1 MKKVLLIFSMFL
13 IFGIAGCTAPD
24 NGEVSSIQGIE
35 IINESNTRVVYVGET
50 VQLEA
55 KIYPEHFDQNVNW
68 TSSNKAVAVVDE
80 EGLVT
85 LLAPGKVEI
94 VATSVN
100 HKKVSQKYAFVV
112 ENKPKEEVVP
122 QSVTIT
128 ATNGMTTC
136 KVGEKINLTAV
147 VNPFNASQKVE
158 WSCSDPTIA
167 SVVRGIVT
175 PVKEGT
181 VTITANAKGYS
192 DVYATIELTF
202 EKSDNPVLTKD
213 WPNMPFASHTEYFNA
228 DDEDPLKVKGVV
240 VHVSPVDDAGNVNYI
255 IQNGN
260 RGYYVYKQSTYSFP
274 VEVGKVYEVGG
285 FKKNYNGLAEIVDV
299 EYFQEIEENISY
311 EINPFPNINPTDLN
325 AMNEYHTSFV
335 SGKAVLESV
344 QVSNKAYNFYATLNG
359 VSATFRVDPAYMS
372 TEEFTAITNIL
383 SGAIAGVEFEFT
395 AFVTAYGY
403 GTPKPQIQLLSSK
416 DIKFAAVETEVLLET
431 ALSKIQIS
439 ESVSHLKDSITIP
452 QSIPGFDNIQVKWE
466 SDNSAINPLTGQVT
480 HGESDITVTLT
491 LTLSAD
497 GKSVSK
503 DFTVLVGA
511 LNNKEYHTVV
521 EFDVDDALDGNSW
534 GNSESKPG
542 YKEGTVV
549 LGTPA
554 HTWLLRNALI
564 AATAQDKY
572 QDKFAIRAQAGAS
585 AAETARIEIQQDG
598 EYNCVELLAAIYGGD
613 AAGIQIKVEYSF
625 DQGTTWQSTESVII
639 ETSTLETYQFILPE
653 GVKRIAIVVVENTG
667 RRVNIDEIKLLK

>member
-1 MKKVLLIFSMFL
+1 
-13 IFGIAGCTAPD
+13 
-24 NGEVSSIQGIE
+24 
-35 IINESNTRVVYVGET
+35 
-50 VQLEA
+50 
-55 KIYPEHFDQNVNW
+55 
-68 TSSNKAVAVVDE
+68 
-80 EGLVT
+80 
-85 LLAPGKVEI
+85 
-94 VATSVN
+94 
-100 HKKVSQKYAFVV
+100 
-112 ENKPKEEVVP
+112 
-122 QSVTIT
+122 
-128 ATNGMTTC
+128 MTTC

-344 QVSNKAYNFYATLNG
+344 QVSSKAYNFYATLNG

-416 DIKFAAVETEVLLET
+416 DIKFAEVETEVLLET

-503 DFTVLVGA
+503 NFTVLVGA
-511 LNNKEYHTVV
+511 LNNKEYQTVV
-521 EFDVDDALDGNSW
+521 EFDVDDALDASSW
-534 GNSESKPG
+534 GNSDSKPS

-585 AAETARIEIQQDG
+585 AAETARIELQQDG

>member
-1 MKKVLLIFSMFL
+1 MKKILLIFSMFL
-13 IFGIAGCTAPD
+13 IFGIAGCTAPEGQV
-24 NGEVSSIQGIE
+24 NSIQGIE

-55 KIYPEHFDQNVNW
+55 KIYPDHFDQNVKW
-68 TSSNKAVAVVDE
+68 SSSDETVAVVDE

-85 LLAPGKVEI
+85 LVSPGKVEI

-112 ENKPKEEVVP
+112 ENKPAEEVVP
-122 QSVTIT
+122 ESVIIT

-158 WSCSDPTIA
+158 WTCSDPSIA
-167 SVVRGIVT
+167 SVIRGIVT

-181 VTITANAKGYS
+181 VTITANAKGYN
-192 DVYATIELTF
+192 DVYSTIELTF
-202 EKSDNPVLTKD
+202 EKADNPVLTKD

-228 DDEDPLKVKGVV
+228 DDETPLKVKGVV
-240 VHVSPVDDAGNVNYI
+240 VHVSPADDEGNINYI

-260 RGYYVYKQSTYSFP
+260 RGYYVYKHPSYSFP

-299 EYFQEIEENISY
+299 EYFQELEENISY
-311 EINPFPNINPTDLN
+311 EINEFPNIDPTDLD

-344 QVSNKAYNFYATLNG
+344 QVATKAYNFYATLNG
-359 VSATFRVDPAYMS
+359 KSATFRVDPAYMS
-372 TEEFTAITNIL
+372 AEEFEAISNIL

-416 DIKFAAVETEVLLET
+416 DIKFAEVEPEVLLET

-439 ESVSHLKDSITIP
+439 ESVSHLKDTITIP
-452 QSIPGFDNIQVKWE
+452 QTIAGFDNIEVKWE
-466 SDNSAINPLTGQVT
+466 SDSNLIDPITGTVQHSDTDTVVT
-480 HGESDITVTLT
+480 LTVTLT
-491 LTLSAD
+491 LSGLT
-497 GKSVSK
+497 VSK
-503 DFTVLVGA
+503 EYKVLVGA
-511 LNNKEYHTVV
+511 INNTEYQEVV
-521 EFDVDDALDGNSW
+521 VFDLDDALEASSW
-534 GNSESKPG
+534 GNSDSKPS

-554 HTWLLRNALI
+554 HSWLLRNALI
-564 AATAQDKY
+564 AATSGDKY

-598 EYNCVELLAAIYGGD
+598 EYNCVEFLAAIYGGD

-625 DQGTTWQSTESVII
+625 DQGSTWQSTESVII
-639 ETSTLETYQFILPE
+639 ETTTLETYQFVLPT